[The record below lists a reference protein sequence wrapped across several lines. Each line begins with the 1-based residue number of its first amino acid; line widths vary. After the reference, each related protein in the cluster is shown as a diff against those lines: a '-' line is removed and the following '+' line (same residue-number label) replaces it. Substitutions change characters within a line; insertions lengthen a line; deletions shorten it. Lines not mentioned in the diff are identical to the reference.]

1 MRKADGTCEP
11 EYQVVG
17 VYLISAGRLYS
28 LAKVLSVG
36 CVSIGNS
43 DEMNIR
49 LGDLGAKILGKMVA
63 GYVTDPGDR
72 TTILDFIR
80 RSEIIREQLGSI
92 CPDMIHR
99 GRLAFVPKNCG
110 ARSEEHTSELQSIM
124 RISYT

>member
-1 MRKADGTCEP
+1 
-11 EYQVVG
+11 
-17 VYLISAGRLYS
+17 
-28 LAKVLSVG
+28 
-36 CVSIGNS
+36 
-43 DEMNIR
+43 MNIR

-110 ARSEEHTSELQSIM
+110 AGYAVGDRFIALIENFRGDCMFQDRKSTRLNSSKSCASHMQYSA
-124 RISYT
+124 

>member
-1 MRKADGTCEP
+1 MPLPTRASSD
-11 EYQVVG
+11 
-17 VYLISAGRLYS
+17 

-72 TTILDFIR
+72 TKILDFIR

-99 GRLAFVPKNCG
+99 GRLAFVPTNCG
-110 ARSEEHTSELQSIM
+110 AGYADRSEEATSELQSLM
-124 RISYT
+124 R

>member
-1 MRKADGTCEP
+1 
-11 EYQVVG
+11 
-17 VYLISAGRLYS
+17 
-28 LAKVLSVG
+28 
-36 CVSIGNS
+36 
-43 DEMNIR
+43 MNIR

-110 ARSEEHTSELQSIM
+110 AGYAVGDRFHALIENFTGDKCMEAIANGRSEEHTPELQSLM
-124 RISYT
+124 RISYAVFCLKKKKKQ